1 MAETQTDRCALLK
14 VEGVIKDYGTTVL
27 TRVLRGIDLC
37 FERAEFVALI
47 GPSGSGKST
56 LLHLL
61 GLLGRPTQG
70 RILLLGKNT
79 GSLDDAELT
88 RLRGRTL
95 GFVFQFHHL
104 LPAFTAVE
112 NVMMPI
118 LADRGRPDAEMRERA
133 QGLLSEVGL
142 GDLAARRVTDLSGGQ
157 QQRVSVA
164 RALSMNPALVLA
176 DEPTGNLDSESG
188 DQVFR
193 LLRSVNERLG
203 TGFLVVTHDARMAR
217 RCDRIIHLVDGRVRS
232 DRRSS
237 TTATVERVSD
247 S

>member
-1 MAETQTDRCALLK
+1 MAETPGDGCALLK
-14 VEGVIKDYGTTVL
+14 VEGVVKDYGTTVR
-27 TRVLRGIDLC
+27 TRALHGIDLC
-37 FERAEFVALI
+37 LARAEFAALI

-61 GLLGRPTQG
+61 GLLDRPTLG
-70 RILLLGKNT
+70 SILLLGQNT
-79 GSLDDAELT
+79 GALDDAALT

-104 LPAFTAVE
+104 LPAFTALE

-118 LADRGRPDAEMRERA
+118 LANRGRPDAAMRA
-133 QGLLSEVGL
+133 QALNLLTEVGL
-142 GDLAARRVTDLSGGQ
+142 GDLASRRVTDLSGGQ

-188 DQVFR
+188 DQVFQ
-193 LLRSVNERLG
+193 LLRRVNERLG
-203 TGFLVVTHDARMAR
+203 TGFLVVTHDPRLAR

-237 TTATVERVSD
+237 TTATVERMED